1 MEIRIL
7 NASKMCVDGRYRN
20 GDIVEVY
27 EASDGL
33 LTESESGSGS
43 GYFYSFDWEWQ
54 GKYFEIV
61 DGDGWITW
69 TGGER
74 PTPLGTLIE
83 VKHRDGGI
91 YKEPCGECY
100 SQNWHSGGRES
111 PGDIVAY
118 RVVTEDTPQK
128 PLKET
133 VKIHKKADPQ
143 YTQGAMLQKHLK
155 QLSELEHA
163 IELHDNKQN
172 KRRQERQKLLE
183 IINESMPKR
192 VKVVVGEYQ

>member
-1 MEIRIL
+1 MKIRIL
-7 NASKMCVDGRYRN
+7 NAREMCVDGRYRN
-20 GDIVEVY
+20 GDIVEVSR
-27 EASDGL
+27 EGDGFL
-33 LTESESGSGS
+33 VESNVEELSGIDPY
-43 GYFYSFDWEWQ
+43 YFTIKWQ
-54 GKYFEIV
+54 DKYFEIV
-61 DGDGWITW
+61 DEDDWITW
-69 TGGER
+69 AGGER
-74 PTPLGTLIE
+74 PIPLGTLVE

-91 YKEPCGECY
+91 YKEPCGEYY
-100 SQNWHSGGRES
+100 SESWQHSIDKH

-118 RVVTEDTPQK
+118 RVLTEDTTQK

-133 VKIHKKADPQ
+133 VKVYKKADPQ

-163 IELHDNKQN
+163 IERHDNKQN

-192 VKVVVGEYQ
+192 VKLVVGE